1 MFLEGEIM
9 INKNILNPELEI
21 DYPNFND
28 LSEAVREKYNDL
40 STKVNLFRMLG
51 HSPNSFV
58 EMMDLTESIF
68 KKLTISDYDKE
79 LLVLQTAAYNDNA
92 YEWAQHIIIGE
103 TAGINNNQ
111 MLAIIEG
118 RINDDETF
126 SEKEQQLLLFGEFV
140 LKTGKVPKPIFKKT
154 LEYYTLEKLT
164 DAMVVIG
171 YYQMISI
178 IIQTFDISIDQQE
191 HGDWIKN

>member
-1 MFLEGEIM
+1 MV
-9 INKNILNPELEI
+9 NKNILNPNLEI
-21 DYPNFND
+21 DYPNFDN
-28 LSEAVREKYNDL
+28 LSDAVREKYNNL
-40 STKVNLFRMLG
+40 STKVNLFRVLG

-79 LLVLQTAAYNDNA
+79 LLVLQAAAYNDNE

-126 SEKEQQLLLFGEFV
+126 SEKEQQLLLFGESI
-140 LKTGKVPKPIFKKT
+140 LKNGKVPKPIFKQT